1 MENITGILYYKSLLF
16 APENLNSEEFI
27 LKNKI
32 PPLFLPESL
41 TALELLMQFKK
52 TNSDVAICLN
62 EQGAVSGIVTMDDL
76 LKTVFGRMYD
86 ESSIAETPPEKRIK
100 VIAADEFLVPGDMR
114 LSDINSILK
123 LNLVSEEFLT
133 LGGYLLELFESLPST
148 GEAIKNGGT
157 LFIIEEQTNRRIQS
171 VRIKLNMD

>member
-1 MENITGILYYKSLLF
+1 M
-16 APENLNSEEFI
+16 P
-27 LKNKI
+27 
-32 PPLFLPESL
+32 
-41 TALELLMQFKK
+41 
-52 TNSDVAICLN
+52 
-62 EQGAVSGIVTMDDL
+62 
-76 LKTVFGRMYD
+76 R
-86 ESSIAETPPEKRIK
+86 
-100 VIAADEFLVPGDMR
+100 
-114 LSDINSILK
+114 NSILK